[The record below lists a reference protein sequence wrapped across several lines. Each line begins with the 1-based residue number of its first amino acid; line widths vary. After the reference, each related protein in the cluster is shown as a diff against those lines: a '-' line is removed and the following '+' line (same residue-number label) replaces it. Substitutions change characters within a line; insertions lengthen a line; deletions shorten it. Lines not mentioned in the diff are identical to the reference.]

1 MNLLTNVFYL
11 ISTAL
16 LIPVMLVLLVSLVQV
31 ISMLG
36 QLLREYLLRNRHAAS
51 LDSYCQ
57 ALMHNTRPLP
67 SPQPEADQG
76 SAGKSIPP
84 TTSLA
89 LLPNTLAQLARAE
102 SDSVLAE
109 KLAADAQIA
118 WRDEVE
124 RITGLARRGPALGL
138 MGTLIPLGPALVGL
152 AAGNLQMMS
161 ENLVIAFATTVVGL
175 LIGTMAGAIVGVK
188 KRWYRTDA
196 ALVEFALARVLEQIH
211 SHQHDTNHEA
221 RQLPHGRVNRHV
233 VASNGGNHHAKTV
246 ESHPEAQTAEAH

>member
-31 ISMLG
+31 VSMLG
-36 QLLREYLLRNRHAAS
+36 QLLREYLLRSRHAGS
-51 LDSYCQ
+51 LDSYCR

-67 SPQPEADQG
+67 NLQP
-76 SAGKSIPP
+76 
-84 TTSLA
+84 
-89 LLPNTLAQLARAE
+89 
-102 SDSVLAE
+102 
-109 KLAADAQIA
+109 AADAQIA
-118 WRDEVE
+118 WRDEVK

-196 ALVEFALARVLEQIH
+196 ALVEFALARVLERIH
-211 SHQHDTNHEA
+211 SQQHATNHAA
-221 RQLPHGRVNRHV
+221 RQLPHERVNRHA
-233 VASNGGNHHAKTV
+233 VASSGGNHHSKAV
-246 ESHPEAQTAEAH
+246 EAHPEAQTAEAH

>member
-31 ISMLG
+31 VSMLG
-36 QLLREYLLRNRHAAS
+36 QLLREYLLRSRHAGS
-51 LDSYCQ
+51 LDSYCR

-67 SPQPEADQG
+67 NLQPAADQG
-76 SAGKSIPP
+76 ADAKKGSP
-84 TTSLA
+84 TTSSA

-188 KRWYRTDA
+188 KRWYRADA
-196 ALVEFALARVLEQIH
+196 ALIEFALARVLERMH
-211 SHQHDTNHEA
+211 SQQDGTSHAA
-221 RQLPHGRVNRHV
+221 RQLPHERLHRHA
-233 VASNGGNHHAKTV
+233 VASSGGNHHTKAV